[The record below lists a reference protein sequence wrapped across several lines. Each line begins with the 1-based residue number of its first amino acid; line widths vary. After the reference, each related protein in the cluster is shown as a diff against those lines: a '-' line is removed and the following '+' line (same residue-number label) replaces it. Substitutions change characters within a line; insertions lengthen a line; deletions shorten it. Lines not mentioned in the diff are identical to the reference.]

1 MLRLK
6 NLANKYQKRTCRPLY
21 ANTQATPYAATLH
34 VDTAGTNGFRTATGA
49 LRVPPKINGSAVSA
63 QYVTDNGGSLFPGT
77 VLARVKG
84 TEQVTIA
91 TGADY
96 EQPFGLLANFV
107 GGQFDEGFE
116 GDSLQNQ
123 VGVWRGPDAVFE
135 VLAPAF
141 GDITIADGISAG
153 TKTTNE
159 RNTNYSATGGNLLW
173 AGTDGRLTNVL
184 ANTTGNSANVVPVAR
199 LVELVGTSRIV
210 VDLIV

>member
-6 NLANKYQKRTCRPLY
+6 NLSNKYQKRTCRPVY

-34 VDTAGTNGFRTATGA
+34 VDPAGTNGFRTATGA
-49 LRVPPKINGSAVSA
+49 LRVPPTGVTAA
-63 QYVTDNGGSLFPGT
+63 YVAANGGSLHPGT
-77 VLARVKG
+77 VLARIKG
-84 TEQVTIA
+84 TEQVTVA
-91 TGADY
+91 TGAEY

-159 RNTNYSATGGNLLW
+159 RNTNHSATGGNLLW